1 MESYVDN
8 YSDARFSHFV
18 DETLGGDWAF
28 GETVNS
34 KFEDAKTY
42 TDNKVA
48 SLVDSAPGTLDTL
61 NELAQAL
68 GDDPNFATTITNQL
82 SEVRELVNNDEDFYT
97 QPTAPAEA
105 VDGDFWIDTS
115 ADTYAQKKIY
125 ESPTEPLNSQDGDL
139 WIDTSDMV

>member
-1 MESYVDN
+1 MANSSLYAAFERMWHHIQNKLVGLATETYV
-8 YSDARFSHFV
+8 
-18 DETLGGDWAF
+18 
-28 GETVNS
+28 
-34 KFEDAKTY
+34 
-42 TDNKVA
+42 DNKVA

-82 SEVRELVNNDEDFYT
+82 SQVRELINNDEDFYT
-97 QPTAPAEA
+97 QSTAPAEA

-125 ESPTEPLNSQDGDL
+125 ESPTEPRNSQDGDL